1 MSITAI
7 IMAIIGLVS
16 AGLGAL
22 IMRPIAKSSGFKEG
36 VQKQAEAQQVEQSKA
51 IVEAV
56 QERAHVDQTVNTD
69 SDDELD
75 ARLRKH
81 SRPAD

>member
-7 IMAIIGLVS
+7 IMAIVGLVG

-22 IMRPIAKSSGFKEG
+22 IMRPIAKSSGIKEG

-51 IVEAV
+51 IIEAV
-56 QERAHVDQTVNTD
+56 QERAHVDQTVNAD
-69 SDDELD
+69 SDAELD
-75 ARLRKH
+75 ERLSKYDRKG
-81 SRPAD
+81 

>member
-7 IMAIIGLVS
+7 IMTIIGLVG

-22 IMRPIAKSSGFKEG
+22 IMRPIAKSSGIKEG
-36 VQKQAEAQQVEQSKA
+36 VQKQAEVQQAEQSKA

-56 QERAHVDQTVNTD
+56 QERAHVDQTVNAD
-69 SDDELD
+69 SDAELD

>member
-7 IMAIIGLVS
+7 IMTIIGLVG

-22 IMRPIAKSSGFKEG
+22 IMRPIAKSSGIKEG

-56 QERAHVDQTVNTD
+56 QERAHVDQTVNAY
-69 SDDELD
+69 SDTELD
-75 ARLRKH
+75 ERLSKYDRKG
-81 SRPAD
+81 

>member
-7 IMAIIGLVS
+7 VIAIIGLVS

-22 IMRPIAKSSGFKEG
+22 IMRPIAKSSGIKEG

-56 QERAHVDQTVNTD
+56 QERAHVDQTVNAD

>member
-7 IMAIIGLVS
+7 IMAIIGLVG

-22 IMRPIAKSSGFKEG
+22 IMRPIAKSSGVKEG
-36 VQKQAEAQQVEQSKA
+36 AQKQAEAQQVEQSKA

-56 QERAHVDQTVNTD
+56 QERAHVDQTVNAD

-75 ARLRKH
+75 KRLSKYDRKG
-81 SRPAD
+81 